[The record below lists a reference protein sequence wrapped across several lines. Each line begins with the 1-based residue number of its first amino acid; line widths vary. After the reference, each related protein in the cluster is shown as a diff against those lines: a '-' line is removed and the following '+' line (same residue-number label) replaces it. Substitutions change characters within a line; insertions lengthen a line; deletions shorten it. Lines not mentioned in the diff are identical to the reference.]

1 METRQLRTDT
11 SVRLAA
17 AFIVGLVGLIL
28 EIAYTRVIS
37 YKFFYFY
44 TYLVI
49 GLALLGLG
57 AAAVAVAF
65 SRRLR
70 SIDSFTLMR
79 VLLPAAGAVGLVSY
93 VAVGRIPTRAN
104 DIWVGTIPEAL
115 AQVGLLVL
123 IALSL
128 TAVFFALGVVLS
140 ALIVVEAAEMRRLY
154 FWDLAGAA
162 IACLIAIP
170 LIGWVGPPALIV
182 GSSVLLAVFG
192 LLVGVHQAR
201 HRLRLSA
208 VAGLVLLVS
217 IPVAGLDIRI
227 DEAKTLQDPDAVIAG
242 DWGPVFRVDAVE
254 QDGTVV
260 LMHDALWGS
269 AIWRYDGTEA
279 TSARFFTDSRR
290 LPVDALGRAPRRI
303 LIIGAA
309 GGNEIQHAL
318 GYGVEHIDAV
328 ELNPVTVGLLNGEFK
343 EFSGSIVDDPRVNY
357 VRGDGRTFLARS
369 KDLYDVIWFVAP
381 DSYAANNAATSGAFV
396 LSESYLYTE
405 EMIEESLSHL
415 TPEGMVVA
423 QFGDFSFDTRP
434 TRTARYLAT
443 ARSAMGGTE
452 GAFADRTM
460 LVIDQPDF
468 AIARISSIFLFRSPV
483 PDGAG
488 ERVEASVAAQLP
500 ESRVLYV
507 PGLVSEPGISTDII
521 TGGDAEVDALVDS
534 YAFDISPVTDDKP
547 FFWHFTP
554 FPDVVKNF
562 ERNYEESEIAIGE
575 RLIVAL
581 VATAALV
588 ALVLLGLP
596 FVVGRSRSG
605 ADAIGPRRR
614 AGLLVYFAAL
624 GFGFMLVE
632 ISMIQRFALLLGY
645 PTLSLSVSLF
655 TLLLSTALGARLSD
669 RTFGRGGWRLASG
682 AGVLTAIV
690 GLYLLI
696 SDDVTETALAWSS
709 SARIATAFAL
719 LFPVGLVLGAF
730 LPAGI
735 DAARRIAGERPEADE
750 GRLVAWCWAVNG
762 FFSVMGSSITTVSSM
777 TFGFD
782 RTVVIGVV
790 LYWVAIAVLADLSR
804 QEKALA

>member
-1 METRQLRTDT
+1 MNPMTRATDT
-11 SVRLAA
+11 RVRLAG
-17 AFIVGLVGLIL
+17 AFLVGLVSLIL

-37 YKFFYFY
+37 FKFFYFY

-57 AAAVAVAF
+57 ASAVAVAF
-65 SRRLR
+65 SKRLR

-123 IALSL
+123 IAFSL

-170 LIGWVGPPALIV
+170 LVGWFGPPALIV
-182 GSSVLLAVFG
+182 GSSVLLAIFG

-217 IPVAGLDIRI
+217 IPVAGLEIRT
-227 DEAKTLQDPDAVIAG
+227 DSAKDLGTDTVVSAS

-254 QDGTVV
+254 LSGNVV
-260 LMHDALWGS
+260 LLHDGLWGS
-269 AIWRYDGTEA
+269 AIWRYDGTAA

-343 EFSGSIVDDPRVNY
+343 EYSGSIVDDPRVNY

-434 TRTARYLAT
+434 TRTARYLST
-443 ARSAMGGTE
+443 ARSAMGGFE
-452 GAFADRTM
+452 GAFAERTM
-460 LVIDQPDF
+460 LIVDRPDF
-468 AIARISSIFLFRSPV
+468 GVARISSIFLFKNEV
-483 PDGAG
+483 PEGAAA
-488 ERVEASVAAQLP
+488 RVRDAVAEHLPQSTAHHLPGIDSVD
-500 ESRVLYV
+500 
-507 PGLVSEPGISTDII
+507 GISTDII
-521 TGGDAEVDALVDS
+521 TGSDEQVGSLVAG
-534 YAFDISPVTDDKP
+534 YGFDISAVTDNKP

-554 FPDVVKNF
+554 FPDVVRNV
-562 ERNYEESEIAIGE
+562 ERNYEGSEIAIGE

-696 SDDVTETALAWSS
+696 SDSVTETALAWSS

-735 DAARRIAGERPEADE
+735 DAARRIAGARPGADE

-762 FFSVMGSSITTVSSM
+762 FFSVMGSSVTTISSM

-790 LYWVAIAVLADLSR
+790 LYWIAIAVLADLTR
-804 QEKALA
+804 QETPLA

>member
-1 METRQLRTDT
+1 MDQSTHSNDTRL
-11 SVRLAA
+11 RLAA
-17 AFIVGLVGLIL
+17 AFTVGLVGLML

-65 SRRLR
+65 SKRLR
-70 SIDSFTLMR
+70 GIDSSTLMR

-93 VAVGRIPTRAN
+93 VTVGRVPTRAN
-104 DIWVGTIPEAL
+104 EIWTGTASEAL
-115 AQVGLLVL
+115 TQVGLLIV

-140 ALIVVEAAEMRRLY
+140 ALIIVEAAEMRRLY

-162 IACLIAIP
+162 VACLIAIP
-170 LIGWVGPPALIV
+170 LIGWFGPHALIV
-182 GSSVLLAVFG
+182 GASVILAAFG
-192 LLVGVHQAR
+192 LLVGIRQAKQR
-201 HRLRLSA
+201 TVLAA
-208 VAGLVLLVS
+208 VAGLVLIVS
-217 IPVAGLDIRI
+217 VPVAGLDIRV
-227 DEAKTLQDPDAVIAG
+227 DEAKTLQNPKSVVAG
-242 DWGPVFRVDAVE
+242 DWGPVFRVDAVPFE
-254 QDGTVV
+254 DSVV

-269 AIWRYDGTEA
+269 AIWRYDGTAA
-279 TSARFFTDSRR
+279 TSERFFKDSRR

-318 GYGVEHIDAV
+318 GYGVEQIDAV
-328 ELNPVTVGLLNGEFK
+328 ELNPVTVGLLKGKFREY
-343 EFSGSIVDDPRVNY
+343 SGSIVDDPRVNY

-369 KDLYDVIWFVAP
+369 KESYDVIWFVAP
-381 DSYAANNAATSGAFV
+381 DSYAANNAASSGAFV

-405 EMIEESLSHL
+405 EMISESLAHL

-443 ARSAMGGTE
+443 ARSAMGGDSGE
-452 GAFADRTM
+452 FSRRTM

-468 AIARISSIFLFRSPV
+468 SISRISSIFLFKSAV
-483 PDGAG
+483 PADAGA
-488 ERVEASVAAQLP
+488 RVEESVAANLP

-507 PGLVSEPGISTDII
+507 PGRVSEPGISTDII
-521 TGGDAEVDALVDS
+521 TGTDGAVADLIDS
-534 YAFDISPVTDDKP
+534 YSFDISPVTDDKP

-562 ERNYEESEIAIGE
+562 DRTFEEYEIAIGE
-575 RLIVAL
+575 RLIIAL
-581 VATAALV
+581 VVTAALV
-588 ALVLLGLP
+588 ALLLLGLP
-596 FVVGRSRSG
+596 FMVGRSRSA
-605 ADAIGPRRR
+605 ADAIGRRKR
-614 AGLLVYFAAL
+614 AGLLIYFAAL

-669 RTFGRGGWRLASG
+669 HTFGRGGRRLASA

-696 SDDVTETALAWSS
+696 SDSVTETALAWPSA
-709 SARIATAFAL
+709 ARIATAFAL
-719 LFPVGLVLGAF
+719 LFPVGIVLGAF

-735 DAARRIAGERPEADE
+735 DAARRIAGARPEADE
-750 GRLVAWCWAVNG
+750 GRLIAWCWAVNG
-762 FFSVMGSSITTVSSM
+762 FFSVMGSSVTTISSM

-790 LYWVAIAVLADLSR
+790 LYWVAISVLADLSR
-804 QEKALA
+804 QENALA

>member
-1 METRQLRTDT
+1 MNPMTRATDT
-11 SVRLAA
+11 RIRLAG
-17 AFIVGLVGLIL
+17 AFLVGLVGLLL

-37 YKFFYFY
+37 FKFFYFY

-57 AAAVAVAF
+57 ASAVAVAF
-65 SRRLR
+65 STRLR

-104 DIWVGTIPEAL
+104 DIWTGTVPEAL
-115 AQVGLLVL
+115 VQVGLLVL

-170 LIGWVGPPALIV
+170 LIGWFDPPALIV
-182 GSSVLLAVFG
+182 ASSVVLALFG
-192 LLVGVHQAR
+192 LLVALHQAR

-208 VAGLVLLVS
+208 VAALVLLVS
-217 IPVAGLDIRI
+217 IPVAGLEIR
-227 DEAKTLQDPDAVIAG
+227 PDAAKDLGPDTVVSAS
-242 DWGPVFRVDAVE
+242 DWGPVFRVDAAE
-254 QDGTVV
+254 LSGNVV
-260 LMHDALWGS
+260 LLHDGLWGS
-269 AIWRYDGTEA
+269 AIWRYDGTPA

-328 ELNPVTVGLLNGEFK
+328 ELNPVTVGLLNGRFK
-343 EFSGSIVDDPRVNY
+343 EYSGAIVDDPRVNY

-434 TRTARYLAT
+434 TRTARYLTT
-443 ARSAMGGTE
+443 ARSAMGGSAERFT
-452 GAFADRTM
+452 DRTM
-460 LVIDQPDF
+460 LVVDRPDF
-468 AIARISSIFLFRSPV
+468 GVARISSIFLFKNEV
-483 PDGAG
+483 PAGAAA
-488 ERVEASVAAQLP
+488 RVRDAVAEHLPQSTVHHLPGIASVD
-500 ESRVLYV
+500 
-507 PGLVSEPGISTDII
+507 GISTDII
-521 TGGDAEVDALVDS
+521 TGSDEQVAALVDG
-534 YAFDISPVTDDKP
+534 YGFDISAVTDDKP

-554 FPDVVKNF
+554 FPDVVRNF
-562 ERNYEESEIAIGE
+562 ERSYEGSEIAIGE

-596 FVVGRSRSG
+596 FVVGRSRAG

-614 AGLLVYFAAL
+614 VGLLVYFAAL

-682 AGVLTAIV
+682 AAVLTAIV

-696 SDDVTETALAWSS
+696 SDDVTEAALAWPS

-735 DAARRIAGERPEADE
+735 DAARRIAGGRPGADE

-762 FFSVMGSSITTVSSM
+762 FFSVMGSSVTTISSM

-782 RTVVIGVV
+782 RTVLIGVV
-790 LYWVAIAVLADLSR
+790 LYWIAIAVLADLSR
-804 QEKALA
+804 QEKVPA

>member
-1 METRQLRTDT
+1 MNTRKYTTDT
-11 SVRLAA
+11 SIRLAA
-17 AFIVGLVGLIL
+17 AFTVGLVGLVL

-57 AAAVAVAF
+57 SAAVAVAF
-65 SRRLR
+65 SKRLR
-70 SIDSFTLMR
+70 AINSFTLMR
-79 VLLPAAGAVGLVSY
+79 ILLPIAGVIGLGSYAAVV
-93 VAVGRIPTRAN
+93 RIPTDAN
-104 DIWVGTIPEAL
+104 MIWTGSATDAL
-115 AQVGLLVL
+115 IQVALLIAV
-123 IALSL
+123 ALSL
-128 TAVFFALGVVLS
+128 TAVFFALGIVLS

-154 FWDLAGAA
+154 FWDLVGAA
-162 IACLIAIP
+162 LACLIAIP
-170 LIGWVGPPALIV
+170 LIGWFGPPALIV
-182 GSSVLLAVFG
+182 GSSVVLAVFG
-192 LLVGVHQAR
+192 LVVGLHQHH

-208 VAGLVLLVS
+208 VTGLVLLCS
-217 IPVAGLDIRI
+217 LPIADLDIRI
-227 DEAKTLQDPDAVIAG
+227 DATKTLQDPNSVVAG

-254 QDGTVV
+254 RDDNVV

-279 TSARFFTDSRR
+279 TSARFFKDSRR
-290 LPVDALGRAPRRI
+290 LPMDALGRAPKRI

-318 GYGVEHIDAV
+318 GYGVEQIDAV
-328 ELNPVTVGLLNGEFK
+328 ELNPVTVGLLNGKFK

-369 KDLYDVIWFVAP
+369 KNLYDVIWFVAP

-405 EMIEESLSHL
+405 EMIKESLNHL

-434 TRTARYLAT
+434 TRTARYLST
-443 ARSAMGGTE
+443 ARSAMGGSE
-452 GAFADRTM
+452 GDFANRTM
-460 LVIDQPDF
+460 LVIDQPEF
-468 AIARISSIFLFRSPV
+468 FIARISSIFLFKSPV
-483 PDGAG
+483 QPDAGA
-488 ERVEASVAAQLP
+488 RVEASVTQNLP
-500 ESRVLYV
+500 ESKVIYI
-507 PGLVSEPGISTDII
+507 PGRTSAPSISTDII
-521 TGGDAEVDALVDS
+521 TGSDAEVRNLVDS
-534 YAFDISPVTDDKP
+534 YQFDISPVTDNKP

-554 FPDVVKNF
+554 FPEVVKNF
-562 ERNYEESEIAIGE
+562 ERNYEDSEIAIGE

-581 VATAALV
+581 VVTAAVV

-596 FVVGRSRSG
+596 FVVARSKSG

-614 AGLLVYFAAL
+614 IGLLVYFAAL

-669 RTFGRGGWRLASG
+669 YTFGRGGWRLASG

-696 SDDVTETALAWSS
+696 TDSVTETALAWSS
-709 SARIATAFAL
+709 TARILTAFAL

-735 DAARRIAGERPEADE
+735 DAARRISGARPGSDE

-762 FFSVMGSSITTVSSM
+762 FFSVMGSSVTTISSM

-790 LYWVAIAVLADLSR
+790 LYWIAIAVLADLSR
-804 QEKALA
+804 QEQAVA